1 VGCDALRVSLVLKK
15 CFASCCSLSFS
26 WFSLSRDVLAFGLS
40 YLANKLQNIMK
51 VLAFRNSIVA
61 VGLALSILGTSCS
74 SLNKTQKGAAIG
86 AGAGGTIGALI
97 GHSAG
102 NTALGAIIGGAVGGT
117 AGALIGHK
125 MDKQAAEIKQTV
137 PGATVVRQ
145 GEGILVKFD
154 SGILFDVDK
163 TDLKAAAKSNL
174 TNLATSLQNNP
185 QTNITIIGHTD
196 TTGTADHNMD
206 LSIRRAEAVRSYITA
221 NNVNGSR
228 LSTLGKGSTEPIA
241 PNSTVSGRAQNRRV
255 EIVIVANDQMK
266 QQAVHGQ

>member
-1 VGCDALRVSLVLKK
+1 
-15 CFASCCSLSFS
+15 
-26 WFSLSRDVLAFGLS
+26 
-40 YLANKLQNIMK
+40 MK
-51 VLAFRNSIVA
+51 VLRIKNSLIA
-61 VGLALSILGTSCS
+61 AGLALSILGTSCN

-154 SGILFDVDK
+154 SGILFDIDK
-163 TDLKAAAKSNL
+163 TNLKAAAQ
-174 TNLATSLQNNP
+174 TNLHNLAASLKNNP

-206 LSIRRAEAVRSYITA
+206 LSIRRAQSVRSFLVA
-221 NNVNGSR
+221 DNVSSSR
-228 LSTLGKGSTEPIA
+228 LTTMGKGSTEPIA
-241 PNSTVSGRAQNRRV
+241 NNATAAGRTQNRRV

-266 QQAVHGQ
+266 QQAAQGQ